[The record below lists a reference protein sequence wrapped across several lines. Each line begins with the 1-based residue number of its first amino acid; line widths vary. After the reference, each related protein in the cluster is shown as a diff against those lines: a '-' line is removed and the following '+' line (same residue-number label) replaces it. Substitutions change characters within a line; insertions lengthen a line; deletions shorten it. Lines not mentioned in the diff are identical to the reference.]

1 MAELQNVSGIFGGRK
16 SLPAVSHV
24 SINCICIQISK
35 SQILT
40 LQSRILNVKT

>member
-24 SINCICIQISK
+24 SINLLYLPSDF
-35 SQILT
+35 
-40 LQSRILNVKT
+40 